1 MIIFVAFKYFQFCYV
16 PSILSRMLKLNLQ
29 TSLNIQLRY
38 VTRQIVCRVSFNI
51 KIMIVAMKDSVKQKM
66 QILAVA
72 TSKKSLSSQILKHFT
87 PNVLSHF
94 RNIVSAESFFL
105 SVQIEYTSKNTGKII
120 RHSDM
125 LQWVYLLEDKLKQI

>member
-1 MIIFVAFKYFQFCYV
+1 
-16 PSILSRMLKLNLQ
+16 
-29 TSLNIQLRY
+29 
-38 VTRQIVCRVSFNI
+38 
-51 KIMIVAMKDSVKQKM
+51 M

-72 TSKKSLSSQILKHFT
+72 TSKKSLSSKILKHFT

-105 SVQIEYTSKNTGKII
+105 SVWIEYTSKNTGKII